1 MRAVGHTLSPLVCDW
16 AMVVVGSASVRSQRL
31 PGRGV
36 RVARSGG
43 RRRAACRAAATY
55 DVTIA
60 KPMGMV
66 LEETKE
72 ANKSLGSVVVAE
84 VLPDSNAEK
93 AGVKAG
99 DVLVSCSAVTLKA
112 GKEGEFEKTG
122 YGGRPFTNWEKVVF
136 NTKDQTFDTT
146 MAALASNN
154 ERWGFTT
161 VDCTFVR

>member
-1 MRAVGHTLSPLVCDW
+1 MGAVGHTLLSFGLLDW
-16 AMVVVGSASVRSQRL
+16 AMMMVGSASVPSQRA
-31 PGRGV
+31 PGRGM
-36 RVARSGG
+36 RARSGG

-84 VLPDSNAEK
+84 VLPESNAEK